1 MCLVVSIGFIRVASA
16 AVNTFLG
23 KGVVAF
29 DSIKVGRALMNGT
42 IVNTTTKNGANNPVT
57 IGDNLR
63 IDGNI
68 FRTEIGGTNPL
79 KIADTLRPTTDAVY
93 SLGESTN
100 RFLNLYL
107 SGSLIGTGVVG
118 SDAIVDNAITSAKIA
133 DGTIANADFA
143 ADAITTA
150 KVADGTIANADL
162 AADAITT
169 VKIVD
174 SAVTMAKIADS
185 AITTA
190 KIADGT
196 IVAGDLGAGSVT
208 GTAIAANTITADK
221 IVDASNASGL
231 RKADIGVLS
240 TIAFVNPPNIPAQS
254 CAGATAVVTGTQPGD
269 IVLASPIDTPLN
281 GLIAVTYD
289 VVLADTIDFWFCNVT
304 AGALNDG
311 PEGWRVLVIR

>member
-1 MCLVVSIGFIRVASA
+1 MKKSSRTITLTIVCLVMVLGFLRVASA
-16 AVNTFLG
+16 AVDTFLG
-23 KGVVAF
+23 RGTASF
-29 DSIKVGRALMNGT
+29 DSIKTGRALMNGT

-68 FRTEIGGTNPL
+68 FRTEIGGTNSL
-79 KIADTLRPTTDAVY
+79 KIADSLRPITDAVY

-107 SGSLIGTGVVG
+107 SGNLIGSGVVG
-118 SDAIVDNAITSAKIA
+118 SDA
-133 DGTIANADFA
+133 
-143 ADAITTA
+143 
-150 KVADGTIANADL
+150 
-162 AADAITT
+162 
-169 VKIVD
+169 
-174 SAVTMAKIADS
+174 IADS

-196 IVAGDLGAGSVT
+196 IVNADFAADAITTAKIADGTIALADLAANSVVGA
-208 GTAIAANTITADK
+208 AIAADAVTGDK
-221 IVDASNASGL
+221 IVDASNVSGL

-240 TIAFVNPPNIPAQS
+240 SIVFVNPPNIPAQS
-254 CAGATAVVTGTQPGD
+254 CAGATAVVTGTQPSD
-269 IVLASPIDTPLN
+269 IVLANPIDTPLN

-289 VVLADTIDFWFCNVT
+289 VVLADTINFLFCNVT
-304 AGALNDG
+304 AVALNDG